1 MPFDGARLT
10 KGKSEALKMD
20 SSKNSD
26 ELPVIDLPRL
36 QEVTEG
42 DHAFEEELFTQ
53 FQKDMERN
61 LEALEAEIHK
71 GSGETLIRLAHNI
84 KGTSANVGIL
94 RLSAAALA
102 LEVAARADD
111 AASCASAYQ
120 NVVAE
125 YQKFLEARDA
135 MKRTR

>member
-1 MPFDGARLT
+1 
-10 KGKSEALKMD
+10 MD
-20 SSKNSD
+20 SNKNSD
-26 ELPVIDLPRL
+26 DLPVIDLGRL

-42 DHAFEEELFTQ
+42 DHVFEEELFVQ

-61 LEALEAEIHK
+61 LGALEAEIRK

-102 LEVAARADD
+102 LELAAREGNAK
-111 AASCASAYQ
+111 SCTLAYP
-120 NVVAE
+120 NVVDE
-125 YQKFLEARDA
+125 YHKFLEAWDA
-135 MKRTR
+135 MKRAR

>member
-20 SSKNSD
+20 SNNNSD
-26 ELPVIDLPRL
+26 DLPVIDLARL

-42 DHAFEEELFTQ
+42 DHAFEDELFVQ

-61 LEALEAEIHK
+61 LGALEAEIQK
-71 GSGETLIRLAHNI
+71 GNGETLIRLAHNI

-94 RLSAAALA
+94 RLSAAALT
-102 LEVAARADD
+102 LELAARAND
-111 AASCASAYQ
+111 AASCVSVYA
-120 NVVAE
+120 NVVDE
-125 YQKFLEARDA
+125 YQKFLEAWDA
-135 MKRTR
+135 IKRAR